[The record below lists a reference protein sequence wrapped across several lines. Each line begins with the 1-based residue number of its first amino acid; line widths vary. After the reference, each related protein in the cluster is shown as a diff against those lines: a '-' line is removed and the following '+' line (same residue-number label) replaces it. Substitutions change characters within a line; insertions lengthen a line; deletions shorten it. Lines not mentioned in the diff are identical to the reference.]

1 MQSKNYQKNRA
12 IKGLILCL
20 MILVLW
26 GFEAVAQ
33 EAASTGTEN
42 TQKAPPAQAKQKQPT
57 SEQQAAE
64 NEQPPTDFDL
74 LELRVKG
81 NTLLD
86 AKELGRAV
94 YLFLGPK
101 KTIDTVESAR
111 AALEKLYQGKGYQTV
126 AVDIPEQDVKNG
138 IVYLQVVEGK
148 VSRLR
153 VVESRYFSLGKIK
166 AGVPELAEGHIPNFP
181 KMQKELAALG
191 GQSEDR
197 KIQPILRAGETPGT
211 LEVDLK
217 VKDQLPFHGKVEL
230 NGRNTSS
237 TSRLRLVSS
246 LHYDN
251 LWQAMHSAS
260 LMYQVSPEDNKEV
273 DVWAGTYV
281 MPLFNSDARLAFYT
295 VSSSSNAQI
304 ASAGALSVIGIGNI
318 YGLRLVKPLGG
329 LDKYFH
335 SATLGVDYKDFKENL
350 TVIGSDGPK
359 SIKTPIS
366 YLPFLAQYSGSLRGE
381 ESLASFDLGLHFS
394 VRGLGNDQKEFE
406 NKRFKAQANYMYL
419 NGNVNFQHDL
429 PKGMELSA
437 RFSGQVADSP
447 LISNEQFSMGGAES
461 VRGYFETQA
470 LADHGVF
477 GSLELHSPQL
487 GAAEWDF
494 VNNLKALAFVDAAKG
509 WIIDPLPGNSKG
521 NFISSAGFGVRF
533 QMWKY
538 LSGLLDVGFPFST
551 LGTVKSGDPR
561 VHFKIATE
569 F

>member
-1 MQSKNYQKNRA
+1 MQSKNYQNYRA
-12 IKGLILCL
+12 IKGLSLCSIILG
-20 MILVLW
+20 LW
-26 GFEAVAQ
+26 GFNAVAQ
-33 EAASTGTEN
+33 VAAPTKTEAA
-42 TQKAPPAQAKQKQPT
+42 QKEPAQVKQ
-57 SEQQAAE
+57 EQAALDQQVAE
-64 NEQPPTDFDL
+64 NDQQPADFDL

-94 YLFLGPK
+94 YPFLGPK

-111 AALEKLYQGKGYQTV
+111 AALEKVYQGKGYQTV

-166 AGVPELAEGHIPNFP
+166 AGVPELAEGHVPNFP
-181 KMQKELAALG
+181 QMQKELAVLG

-197 KIQPILRAGETPGT
+197 KIQPVLRAGETPGT

-217 VKDQLPFHGKVEL
+217 VKDKLPFHGKLEL

-237 TSRLRLVSS
+237 TSRLRLVTS

-260 LMYQVSPEDNKEV
+260 VMYQVSPEDNQEV

-281 MPLFNSDARLAFYT
+281 MPVFNTDAKLAFYT

-304 ASAGALSVIGIGNI
+304 ASAGALNVIGIGNV

-335 SATLGVDYKDFKENL
+335 SATLGVDYKDFKEDLNL
-350 TVIGSDGPK
+350 IGADK
-359 SIKTPIS
+359 ITTPIS

-394 VRGLGNDQKEFE
+394 IRGLGNDQKEFE
-406 NKRFKAQANYMYL
+406 NKRFLAKSNFMYL
-419 NGNVNFQHDL
+419 TGNARLQQDL
-429 PKGMELSA
+429 PKGMELVS

-447 LISNEQFSMGGAES
+447 LISNEQFSMGGDES

-477 GSLELHSPQL
+477 GSLELYSPHL
-487 GAAEWDF
+487 GKADWDF
-494 VNNLKALAFVDAAKG
+494 VNNLKVLAFVDAAKG
-509 WIIDPLPGNSKG
+509 WIQKPLPGNSSG
-521 NFISSAGFGVRF
+521 HFISGGGLGMRF
-533 QMWKY
+533 QLWNY
-538 LSGLLDVGFPFST
+538 LNGMLDIGFPFTS
-551 LGTVKSGDPR
+551 LAPVKSGDPR
-561 VHFKIATE
+561 VHFKVFTE